1 MLPATDDTRLVE
13 AIAPA
18 CRTPVQEYVAKTCF
32 GAAYI
37 YTLLHDVLRITP
49 DQRRLVFTNSVW
61 RPQGSGDEA
70 GAEGAGKGRP
80 GEGQGLGPD
89 EPERVEVNW
98 PLGAMLVEVAQAPHP
113 SHSGQSVAHGGHA
126 HGSPHQRQH
135 QLHMLPRQGSG
146 QQGSAGS
153 GGQTT
158 GDGGASGLTGTP
170 IAAGALGQA
179 SATARLRAGVHATRP
194 KQRHKGKPHM
204 AAAHKGPGRGRR
216 DDPGPAAAATATP
229 AAAGLA
235 SGVVEGGDEQGEG
248 GEYSL
253 TGDVVIGTFVGQP
266 FVMALLL
273 LLAVGAASA
282 VSISRLRPPLLG
294 AATGSAVVVN
304 GSGGDGCD
312 TLVEHLRDQP
322 SVIHGLVKPMGAQAA
337 MP

>member
-1 MLPATDDTRLVE
+1 M
-13 AIAPA
+13 
-18 CRTPVQEYVAKTCF
+18 QEYVAKTCF

-70 GAEGAGKGRP
+70 EGAGKGRL
-80 GEGQGLGPD
+80 GEGQGLETD

-113 SHSGQSVAHGGHA
+113 SHSVQSVAHGGHA

-146 QQGSAGS
+146 QQGSAGG

-158 GDGGASGLTGTP
+158 VDSGAAALAGTSA
-170 IAAGALGQA
+170 AAGALGQA

-248 GEYSL
+248 GEY
-253 TGDVVIGTFVGQP
+253 VVIGTFVGQP

-282 VSISRLRPPLLG
+282 VSISRLRPPLMG
-294 AATGSAVVVN
+294 AGTGSSVAVN
-304 GSGGDGCD
+304 DTCGDGCHPGE
-312 TLVEHLRDQP
+312 THSP
-322 SVIHGLVKPMGAQAA
+322 LVKPMGAQAA
-337 MP
+337 IP